1 MSAPGTTGILV
12 GSWPLG
18 MPADPTDFYP
28 RLAQTVEQNGYDSLF
43 AGDHLFA
50 AGPNVDALALTA
62 NLAARTSRISI
73 GTGVLQLALREP
85 VAAAKQ
91 VATID
96 LLSGGRFIF
105 GVGAGGEF
113 ADEWAAAG
121 VPREGRGARLDEWL
135 EIAQQLW
142 SGEPMAHDGKL
153 RTVRGVSGSPL
164 PARPSGPPIWVG
176 GRSDMALR
184 RAARH
189 DAWFAYA
196 SSPRRIG
203 VSIEKLDQYFGG
215 RRPPNFRIAAVVFT
229 NVADSEE
236 AARASI
242 EEVLST
248 RYRQDFQRFIGAFC
262 AVGTP
267 DAVRTRLEQF
277 RAAGVSDLILSPQCR
292 AEEFIGQVDA
302 LTKVAL
308 A

>member
-1 MSAPGTTGILV
+1 MSAQTTGILV

-18 MPADPTDFYP
+18 MPADATNFY
-28 RLAQTVEQNGYDSLF
+28 RELAETVEQNGFDSLF
-43 AGDHLFA
+43 IGDHLFA
-50 AGPNVDALALTA
+50 AGPNVDALALAA
-62 NLAARTSRISI
+62 NLVARTSRITI

-85 VAAAKQ
+85 VATAKQ

-96 LLSGGRFIF
+96 LLSGGRFIL

-113 ADEWAAAG
+113 ADEWAAAA

-135 EIAQQLW
+135 EIARQLW
-142 SGEPMAHDGKL
+142 TGEEMAHEGQF

-164 PARPSGPPIWVG
+164 PTRPNGPPIWVG
-176 GRSDMALR
+176 GRSDAALR

-203 VSIEKLDQYFGG
+203 ASCAQLDEYFGG
-215 RRPPNFRIAAVVFT
+215 RRPANFRVAAVVFT
-229 NVADSEE
+229 NVADSDE
-236 AARASI
+236 AARSSI
-242 EEVLST
+242 ERVLST
-248 RYRQDFQRFIGAFC
+248 RYRQDFQRFIDAFC

-267 DAVRTRLEQF
+267 DTIRSRLEQF
-277 RAAGVSDLILSPQCR
+277 RAAGATDLILSPQCP
-292 AEEFIGQVDA
+292 ADEYLEQVET

-308 A
+308 G